1 MARVIVCINLADT
14 HDSSIADDGHE
25 ERHRNS
31 VCDDVSVV
39 KLHSLPN
46 QLLASVHLTNVP
58 SEGQNDKEV
67 VESDARRHVGEHII
81 VREVTADEVEDEC
94 LCHAHDADGDE
105 KSGDDAFTEFG
116 LLFLIFHH
124 NFG

>member
-1 MARVIVCINLADT
+1 MARVIVCVDLADS

-25 ERHRNS
+25 ERHRDS
-31 VCDDVSVV
+31 VRDDVSVV
-39 KLHSLPN
+39 KLHSLTN
-46 QLLASVHLTNVP
+46 QLLASVHLTDVP

-67 VESDARRHVGEHII
+67 VESDAGRHVGEHIL

-94 LCHAHDADGDE
+94 LCYAHDADGDE
-105 KSGDDAFTEFG
+105 KSGDNALTEFG
-116 LLFLIFHH
+116 FLLLIFHH